1 MEPQKFIYQKTE
13 EKTPAEVKVV
23 GINLPLWDA
32 VKLIL
37 VFAIGSGLIAAV
49 ITILLLLLGIIGG
62 NTGTSYRHY

>member
-1 MEPQKFIYQKTE
+1 MEPQKFIYQKQE
-13 EKTPAEVKVV
+13 AEKIPAEVKIV

-37 VFAIGSGLIAAV
+37 VFAIGSGLIVAV

-62 NTGTSYRHY
+62 NGRHYY